1 MSTELSNRVSI
12 GVLAYLAIGDRT
24 DSSPELS
31 DTITVSLPQC
41 IENLKVIVNHMI
53 ENAPDNQSK
62 EAHDTSRDRK

>member
-1 MSTELSNRVSI
+1 MSPELSYWVSI
-12 GVLAYLAIGDRT
+12 RVLAYLAIGDRT
-24 DSSPELS
+24 DSSSELS

-41 IENLKVIVNHMI
+41 IEYLEVIVNHMI